1 MKIVVFKVF
10 IILAINFATSQVLKP
25 AKLKIVST
33 QYGKVQGIQ
42 KQTML
47 GRDYFS
53 FQSIPYM
60 KAPLGKLRFRDPQP
74 PAKWTNILDATQEPP
89 GYPAFDSYSRQL
101 VGQEDAAVIN
111 VYTPFINAYFP
122 LPVIVWIHG
131 GSYHV
136 SNFPVS
142 VQKKYNWNYYMRHR
156 KVIWLVFFS

>member
-1 MKIVVFKVF
+1 MKIVVFSVF
-10 IILAINFATSQVLKP
+10 IFQAINFATLVVSTHV
-25 AKLKIVST
+25 KLRIVST
-33 QYGKVQGIQ
+33 EYGKVQGIQ
-42 KQTML
+42 KQTLL

-89 GYPAFDSYSRQL
+89 GYPAFDASVQQL
-101 VGQEDAAVIN
+101 IGQENAAVIN

-131 GSYHV
+131 GYFHV
-136 SNFPVS
+136 SNFLVS
-142 VQKKYNWNYYMRHR
+142 IQKKYN
-156 KVIWLVFFS
+156 